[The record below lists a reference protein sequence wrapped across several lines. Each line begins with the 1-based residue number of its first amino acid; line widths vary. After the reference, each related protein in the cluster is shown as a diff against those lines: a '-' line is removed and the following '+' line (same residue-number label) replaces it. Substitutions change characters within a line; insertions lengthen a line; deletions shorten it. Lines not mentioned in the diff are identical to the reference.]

1 MSGVRSVPDVYSFRE
16 VARAAGVP
24 VAHVR
29 ALAAAGRISSLTSGG
44 LLSESESVRAVRML
58 RQADDAPFR
67 AELFGVLPA
76 SKPRHGVPL
85 AASSMLHAAMFG
97 VIILLASLEAA
108 APKDP
113 VRQDLKPAR
122 LVFLAL
128 PGPGGGGGGGGVKK
142 PAPAV
147 RAEQKGA
154 SKMRSPVPI
163 QRVARREPPR
173 REPPKAVTPPPPP
186 PQPVEK
192 PVEPPPAPVRTDP
205 APPVVAPVAS
215 VPADKKD
222 QAGVLSDTAPQTGT
236 RGSGEGGGSGTGS
249 GTGVGE
255 GDGSGIGPGSGG
267 GTGGGPYRPGSGIT
281 APELLREVKPDY
293 TEDARRRNLEG
304 EVVIEIVVRRDGTVG
319 NMRLLSG
326 LGAGLDQRAMEAVR
340 QWRFAPAR
348 RHGTPVDVLVEVAVE
363 FRLR

>member
-1 MSGVRSVPDVYSFRE
+1 MSGLRAVPDVFSFRE

-29 ALAAAGRISSLTSGG
+29 AMAAAGTISSLPSG
-44 LLSESESVRAVRML
+44 LVSEAESIRAVRML
-58 RQADDAPFR
+58 RQSADAPLR
-67 AELFGVLPA
+67 ADLFGVLPGD
-76 SKPRHGVPL
+76 KPRHGVTL

-97 VIILLASLEAA
+97 VALLLASLEAS
-108 APKDP
+108 APKQTVP
-113 VRQDLKPAR
+113 QDLKPAR

-173 REPPKAVTPPPPP
+173 ADPPKAVTPPPPP
-186 PQPVEK
+186 PRPVEK
-192 PVEPPPAPVRTDP
+192 PVEPPPAPVRADP

-215 VPADKKD
+215 VAADKKD
-222 QAGVLSDTAPQTGT
+222 QAGVLTESAPQTGT
-236 RGSGEGGGSGTGS
+236 RGSGDGGGSGTGS

-255 GDGSGIGPGSGG
+255 GEGSGIGPGSGG

-304 EVVIEIVVRRDGTVG
+304 EVVVEIIVRRDGTVG
-319 NMRLLSG
+319 NMRLLQG

>member
-1 MSGVRSVPDVYSFRE
+1 MSGVRSVPDVFSFRE

-24 VAHVR
+24 AAHVR
-29 ALAAAGRISSLTSGG
+29 AIAAAGRISTLPSG
-44 LLSESESVRAVRML
+44 LLSQAESVRAVRML
-58 RQADDAPFR
+58 RQPADAPLR
-67 AELFGVLPA
+67 AELFGVLPGN
-76 SKPRHGVPL
+76 KPHHGVPL
-85 AASSMLHAAMFG
+85 AASSMVHAAIFG
-97 VIILLASLEAA
+97 VLILLASLEAA
-108 APKDP
+108 APRETI
-113 VRQDLKPAR
+113 RQELKPAR

-154 SKMRSPVPI
+154 NKMRSPVPI

-173 REPPKAVTPPPPP
+173 PEPPRRMTPPPPP
-186 PQPVEK
+186 PRPVEK

-222 QAGVLSDTAPQTGT
+222 QAGVLTETAPQTGT
-236 RGSGEGGGSGTGS
+236 RGSGDGGGSGTGS

-255 GDGSGIGPGSGG
+255 GDGPGIGPGSGG

-319 NMRLLSG
+319 NMRLLQG

-348 RHGTPVDVLVEVAVE
+348 RHGTPVDVLVEIAVE

>member
-1 MSGVRSVPDVYSFRE
+1 MSGVRSVPDVFSFRE

-24 VAHVR
+24 AKHVR
-29 ALAAAGRISSLTSGG
+29 ALAAAGRISSLPSG
-44 LLSESESVRAVRML
+44 LLSQGESVRAVRML
-58 RQADDAPFR
+58 RESIDAPLR
-67 AELFGVLPA
+67 AELFGVVPGN
-76 SKPRHGVPL
+76 KPQHGVPL
-85 AASSMLHAAMFG
+85 AASSALHAAIFG
-97 VIILLASLEAA
+97 VLIFLASLEAA
-108 APKDP
+108 APRET

-147 RAEQKGA
+147 RAEQKGVN
-154 SKMRSPVPI
+154 KMRSPVPI
-163 QRVARREPPR
+163 QKVAKREPPR
-173 REPPKAVTPPPPP
+173 REPPRAVPPPPP
-186 PQPVEK
+186 PRPVEK
-192 PVEPPPAPVRTDP
+192 PVEPPPAPVRTDQ

-222 QAGVLSDTAPQTGT
+222 QAGVLTETAPQTGT
-236 RGSGEGGGSGTGS
+236 RGSGEGGGSGTGT

-293 TEDARRRNLEG
+293 TEEARRRNLEG
-304 EVVIEIVVRRDGTVG
+304 EVVVEIVVRRDGTVG
-319 NMRLLSG
+319 NMRLLQG
-326 LGAGLDQRAMEAVR
+326 LGAGLDQRAMDAVR

-363 FRLR
+363 FKLR